1 MLRRRRFAVTE
12 LVCCSRSTRPT
23 VPRRQSEHQ
32 LRVTRQRQRSGFTL
46 LELLVVCV
54 IAGIIIAITGKG
66 LASAY
71 AGNSR
76 TSASRMAGT
85 SLFQARAIAI
95 QRSQK
100 SYLVRNGNTL
110 IIYGDSSG
118 TRVQI
123 GKTLDLNQRY
133 GVTLGS
139 NIAPAVSR
147 DSVMFDSRG
156 LITGTTPLYKIYIT
170 KGSTADTV
178 CATGLGNTRARG
190 C

>member
-1 MLRRRRFAVTE
+1 MLKRRRFAVTE
-12 LVCCSRSTRPT
+12 LVCFSRSARPT
-23 VPRRQSEHQ
+23 GLRRQSEHQ
-32 LRVTRQRQRSGFTL
+32 HCGNDQRRSGFTL

-76 TSASRMAGT
+76 TSATRMAGT

-118 TRVQI
+118 TRVQL

-133 GVTLGS
+133 GVTLAS
-139 NIAPAVSR
+139 NIPLVTR

-170 KGSTADTV
+170 KGTKADTV